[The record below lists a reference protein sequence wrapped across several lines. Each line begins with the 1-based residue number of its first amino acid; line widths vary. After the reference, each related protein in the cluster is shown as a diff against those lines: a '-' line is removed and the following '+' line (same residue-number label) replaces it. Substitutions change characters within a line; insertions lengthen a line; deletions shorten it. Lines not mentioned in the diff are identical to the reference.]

1 MKSKQDI
8 LAFLKWVIVPLLFGG
23 LQACRLA
30 PPSPQSVS
38 PAISHTNASEPTA
51 SREVAPP
58 AITPSIGTISTN
70 TLSHI
75 EAPEP
80 AASGQVTPPAITPST
95 GTTSANTIPAAS
107 VAADTGVDPQ
117 EIKDPQEF
125 KNRLTQLEEK
135 ERENHTLVLEGQRKT
150 ICWWFVFLAV
160 LTAVLVVFG
169 ALVPFLRGRKDKE
182 LIQQML
188 TEARAAVHII
198 KEHHAAAGRT
208 VEEIKHQLDEARKI
222 AENFRS
228 DEVTGGVDVQKTKE
242 AVAAI
247 QQDPEADFKLKLR
260 AEAIAASQ
268 DGKAEKAYALWH
280 ALAELDPDDSSA
292 QFNTGHWA
300 HCLGE
305 KSRGGDGLGRL
316 RQACRHYQQALTI
329 KPDKHEAAYNW
340 GLALAN
346 EAQALAASDVAVAR
360 TLWQQAGEKYQQAL
374 AIKADM
380 HEAALNWGNAL
391 DDEAQALAAS
401 DLTAARALWQ
411 QAGEKY
417 QQALAIKAD
426 MHEAAL
432 NWGNALDDEAQAVA
446 ASDVAAARTLWQ
458 RAGEKYQQ
466 ALTIKPDKHEA
477 AYNWGL
483 ALANE
488 AQAVAASDLPAARAL
503 WQRAGEKYQQ
513 ALTIKPDKHEAA
525 LNWGVVLANEA
536 QALAASDL
544 AAARGLWQQAGEK
557 YQQALTIKP
566 DKYDAALNW
575 GVALANEAQAMA
587 ASDLPAARALW
598 QQAGEKYQ
606 QALTIKPD
614 DESAHFGSA
623 GVWALLGQVQECCS
637 SLARWRKCKLDAK
650 RSDLDASPDFDSVRN
665 IPEFQAFRESLPE

>member
-51 SREVAPP
+51 TREVTPS

-80 AASGQVTPPAITPST
+80 AAITEVTPPGITPST
-95 GTTSANTIPAAS
+95 GTISATALPAAS

-117 EIKDPQEF
+117 EINDTQEF

-169 ALVPFLRGRKDKE
+169 ALVPFLRSRKDKE

-188 TEARAAVHII
+188 TEAREAIHII

-228 DEVTGGVDVQKTKE
+228 DEAVGGVNVQKTKE
-242 AVAAI
+242 AVATI
-247 QQDPEADFKLKLR
+247 QKDPKADFKLKLR

-268 DGKAEKAYALWH
+268 DGKAEKAYALWR

-305 KSRGGDGLGRL
+305 KSRGGDALGRL
-316 RQACRHYQQALTI
+316 RQAGRH
-329 KPDKHEAAYNW
+329 
-340 GLALAN
+340 
-346 EAQALAASDVAVAR
+346 
-360 TLWQQAGEKYQQAL
+360 
-374 AIKADM
+374 
-380 HEAALNWGNAL
+380 
-391 DDEAQALAAS
+391 
-401 DLTAARALWQ
+401 
-411 QAGEKY
+411 
-417 QQALAIKAD
+417 
-426 MHEAAL
+426 
-432 NWGNALDDEAQAVA
+432 
-446 ASDVAAARTLWQ
+446 
-458 RAGEKYQQ
+458 
-466 ALTIKPDKHEA
+466 
-477 AYNWGL
+477 
-483 ALANE
+483 
-488 AQAVAASDLPAARAL
+488 
-503 WQRAGEKYQQ
+503 YQQ

-544 AAARGLWQQAGEK
+544 AAARALWQRAGEK

-575 GVALANEAQAMA
+575 GVALADEAQALA

-650 RSDLDASPDFDSVRN
+650 RSDLDASLDFDSVRN
-665 IPEFQAFRESLPE
+665 IPEFRAFRESLPE